1 MSTPSPREIA
11 DRFLRA
17 SVANAWDDLADLY
30 ASDAVIEI
38 PFAPEGVPTRSQGRE
53 LFRARFKAAAPLRR
67 FEKAGP
73 VVIHETRDPEVVI
86 VEYDLHGSM
95 TRSGRPFVFSYV
107 MVMRIRDGLIVH
119 SRDYANPLAGAE
131 FRDELAEAI
140 RQ

>member
-140 RQ
+140 SQ